1 MNHISTLLNII
12 KKLIIIRSDRPKF
25 SQYAL
30 IYSFF
35 MYRKSDV
42 KLKQVDI
49 ELLCFFFKKKIRKP
63 KNKLENLV
71 VNYKGDNFTLKF
83 RKLVAVRET
92 ISHRVKIIIG
102 PSL

>member
-12 KKLIIIRSDRPKF
+12 KKLIIFRSDRPNF

-35 MYRKSDV
+35 IYKNSDV

-49 ELLCFFFKKKIRKP
+49 ELLCFFLKKKDK
-63 KNKLENLV
+63 K
-71 VNYKGDNFTLKF
+71 T
-83 RKLVAVRET
+83 
-92 ISHRVKIIIG
+92 
-102 PSL
+102 